1 MRREV
6 VGVLRH
12 PAGGC
17 RVPGEVSTSS
27 TAPEPPAGARTH
39 RRTVVV
45 GLLAD
50 PGLPT
55 NVARRMAEDLP
66 DVLAAQV
73 SDAVDWAME
82 IVDEPFE
89 IATSYHRV
97 IDKARSRVG
106 GTDWDIAICIT
117 DIPMATGNGI
127 VVADVSLQDRV
138 ALVSLPSLGGFW
150 LRHRMRVLAV
160 EIIEE
165 LVPHLD
171 PALHDGALADGTLTD
186 GGVPPRERPSIPH
199 LARRVAPLDR
209 DVDIELVTSRRSGML
224 RLLAGTVR
232 ANQPWQLVVGLSTA
246 LAGAAAGSAFAI
258 LYSAIWTLGT
268 VLEPWRLAAGT
279 LASIAVLVVWLIA
292 GHGLWQ
298 RGRRRL
304 RRLDDLLNIAT
315 LLTVVSGVLVFYLAL
330 FVLNACAAA
339 LIIPPQ
345 YFGEVVG
352 HPVDWTDY
360 LRVALMASGM
370 GTVAGAVGSGLE
382 NDATVRKA
390 AYSTREQQRRAGF
403 GA

>member
-1 MRREV
+1 M
-6 VGVLRH
+6 
-12 PAGGC
+12 
-17 RVPGEVSTSS
+17 STSS
-27 TAPEPPAGARTH
+27 TAPEPPAGAPAR

-89 IATSYHRV
+89 IATSYDRV
-97 IDKARSRVG
+97 IDKARSRVD
-106 GTDWDIAICIT
+106 GTNWDIAICIT
-117 DIPMATGNGI
+117 DIPMSTGNGI

-138 ALVSLPSLGGFW
+138 ALVSLPALGGFW
-150 LRHRMRVLAV
+150 LRHRTRALAV

-171 PALHDGALADGTLTD
+171 PALHDGALTD
-186 GGVPPRERPSIPH
+186 GGTPVDERPSIPH
-199 LARRVAPLDR
+199 LARRVAPVDR
-209 DVDIELVTSRRSGML
+209 DVDIELVISRRSGML

-246 LAGAAAGSAFAI
+246 LAGAAAGSAFGI

-298 RGRRRL
+298 RGRRRP
-304 RRLDDLLNIAT
+304 RRLDDLLNTAT

-345 YFGEVVG
+345 YFSEVVG

-403 GA
+403 DA